1 MLRLVEWAR
10 HHCCDG
16 TPTQTYALS
25 VADVAVHRP
34 DPAVYDLGRI
44 EAGVRADEQFATP
57 LEPVGSPLHESVR
70 ELYGYP
76 VPPQPTSSPSPT
88 SASAAAA
95 SSSAAT
101 PAAAAGDDVAA
112 GASTALLR

>member
-57 LEPVGSPLHESVR
+57 LELHESVR

-112 GASTALLR
+112 GASTAPLR